1 MLAIIIPYF
10 KLAYFEETLKSLA
23 NQTDKRFKVYI
34 GDDASTEKPS
44 DLLNKYHD
52 KFEFIYHRF
61 EENLGG
67 TSLVWQWDRCI
78 ALSGNEEWLMILGDD
93 DSLGENVVEAF
104 YRNLPELEKENINLV
119 KFATQSV
126 NKMTNSVSEIFVN
139 QKFEK
144 AVDFYYRRYL
154 GLARSSLS
162 EHIFRRESYLKH
174 GFKNYPLAWHS
185 DDYAWIDFAEN
196 KLILSINE
204 ALVLIS
210 VSNESISGITTNVFK
225 KNIAESFFFMDLIK
239 HKLNLFHR
247 KQRLKILLQAE
258 VSIRKTRKLYWSEW
272 RVLFVMYL
280 YNFFIF
286 HLLKLVRRFLK
297 SKSIIK

>member
-10 KLAYFEETLKSLA
+10 KLTFFEETLQSLT

-34 GDDASTEKPS
+34 GDDASAQNPS
-44 DLLNKYHD
+44 DLLNKYYD
-52 KFEFIYHRF
+52 KLEFVYHRF
-61 EENLGG
+61 DTNLGEI
-67 TSLVWQWDRCI
+67 SLVKQWDRCI
-78 ALSGNEEWLMILGDD
+78 ALSRNEEWLMILGDD
-93 DSLGENVVEAF
+93 DSLGDTVVEEF
-104 YRNLPELEKENINLV
+104 YRNLPEIESKSINLV

-144 AVDFYYRRYL
+144 ATDFYYRRYL

-162 EHIFRRESYLKH
+162 EHIFRRESYLKYN
-174 GFKNYPLAWHS
+174 FKNYPLAWHS
-185 DDYAWIDFAEN
+185 DDYAWISFAED
-196 KLILSINE
+196 KPILAINE

-225 KNIAESFFFMDLIK
+225 KNIAESIFFMDLIK

-247 KQRLKILLQAE
+247 KQRLKVLLQAE
-258 VSIRKTRKLYWSEW
+258 VSIRKTRKLYLSEW
-272 RVLFVMYL
+272 GVLFVMYL

-286 HLLKLVRRFLK
+286 HLLKLTRRFLK
-297 SKSIIK
+297 SIIK